1 MSEVKVFNF
10 ELENGIGIV
19 TMDVPGQQM
28 NTWTEEALNEF
39 FDLIVTLEAKE
50 GLKGIVLIS
59 GKQHNFH
66 SGANLKFLEQFQNRQ
81 ELSEALDRTHRAF
94 NRLEQARFPSVAAIH
109 GHCLGGGYELALACT
124 ARVAKES
131 KTTLIGL
138 PECLVGLF
146 PGGGGT
152 QRLLRLIG
160 YPAFEL
166 ILSGKYLTAGQA
178 YEQGMID
185 GLVKPDDDLLSEAKA
200 LLISVIEEKA
210 ELKRPMIDF
219 SEVDSVAETARKQA
233 LKATRGRELPGPML
247 AIKAMQQ
254 GAKLPL
260 DKGLEVEKGL
270 FMDVA
275 LSREAKGSIHT
286 FFLKTETD
294 RPLSKLPRGFEAKP
308 INKAAIL
315 GFGTMGRGIAIDI
328 LTRMSIPL
336 VVKDTPQAL
345 ENGQKFLQKIL
356 GGMAEKN
363 RLKVPVDD
371 LMNLLIPIT
380 GFNEE
385 FNDVDLVV
393 EAVYEDPKV
402 KENVY
407 TELMNHISEN
417 CLVASNTST
426 IPISK
431 MSVSVDKPER
441 FAGAHFFSP
450 VWKMELLE
458 IIRGKES
465 SDDTIFNLVSFAA
478 AIKKRPVICKDNP
491 GFIVNAMLLPYFLKI
506 YELLE
511 KGVSIELID
520 RSMTAFGMP
529 VGPIRLI
536 DEIGI
541 DVHYKAFHALGLHP
555 PKILENVIKDGRYG
569 LKKSGKGFF
578 LEDGSVDPGVLSLIE
593 VKEDSREFTMEEVQ
607 DEFYGA
613 LVKKAIE
620 LLEESIVDDPK
631 DIDVAMIWGVG
642 FPPDKGGPLKWAD
655 LTGMSG
661 KLFGNSFYK

>member
-1 MSEVKVFNF
+1 MSTGKVFSF
-10 ELENGIGIV
+10 EIENDIGIV
-19 TMDVPGQQM
+19 TMDLPGESM
-28 NTWTEEALNEF
+28 NTWTGEALIEF
-39 FDLIVTLEAKE
+39 SNLVDALEAKDD
-50 GLKGIVLIS
+50 LKGIVLIS
-59 GKQHNFH
+59 GKPHNFH

-81 ELSEALDRTHRAF
+81 ELSEALDRTHQAF
-94 NRLEQARFPSVAAIH
+94 NRLENSRFPSVAAIN

-131 KTTLIGL
+131 KTTMIGL

-160 YPAFEL
+160 YEAFDL
-166 ILSGKYLTAGQA
+166 ILSGKTLTAGKA
-178 YEQGMID
+178 YESGLID
-185 GLVKPDDDLLSEAKA
+185 RYVTAEGDLISEAKA
-200 LLISVIEEKA
+200 LLISIIDGKA
-210 ELKRPMIDF
+210 ELKRPDIDF
-219 SEVDSVAETARKQA
+219 SDLDSVAEAARKQT

-247 AIKAMQQ
+247 AIKAMQD
-254 GAKLPL
+254 GGKLSLAEGL
-260 DKGLEVEKGL
+260 DVEKEY
-270 FMDVA
+270 FIEVA
-275 LSREAKGSIHT
+275 LSNQAKGSIHT

-294 RPLSKLPRGFEAKP
+294 RPAARIPRDFSPRE

-328 LTRMSIPL
+328 LRRMRIPL
-336 VVKDTPQAL
+336 VVKDTPEAL
-345 ENGQKFLQKIL
+345 EQGKQFLQKIL
-356 GGMAEKN
+356 GGMAEKK
-363 RLKVPVDD
+363 RLPAPVDD
-371 LMNLLIPIT
+371 LLALLIPVSE
-380 GFNEE
+380 FNEN
-385 FNDVDLVV
+385 FKDVDLVI
-393 EAVYEDPKV
+393 EAVFEDPKV
-402 KENVY
+402 KDEVY
-407 TELMNHISEN
+407 TELMNHVSADCI
-417 CLVASNTST
+417 VASNTST
-426 IPISK
+426 IPISRMAK
-431 MSVSVDKPER
+431 AVDKPGR

-458 IIRGKES
+458 IIRGEQT
-465 SDDTIFNLVSFAA
+465 SDATIYSLVNFAA

-506 YELLE
+506 YELLG
-511 KGVSIELID
+511 KGASIELID

-541 DVHYKAFHALGLHP
+541 DVHYKAFHALGMHP
-555 PKILENVIKDGRYG
+555 PEILENVIKDGRYG

-593 VKEDSREFTMEEVQ
+593 VKEEFREFTMEEVQ

-613 LVKKAIE
+613 IVKKAVE
-620 LLEESIVDDPK
+620 LLDESIVANPE

-655 LTGMSG
+655 LTGMSR